1 MVSWRLQESFLTCYL
16 IIDDL
21 KNKFSTEKRV
31 VVSRI
36 KQNDTKID
44 QAESHKVLFSRE
56 LPHDLCN
63 DSDLYSFFY
72 IGNKESFLNPFLF
85 YFNKLKFYQYD
96 ANKSKIAEEVPFS
109 RTNRELMKRFYL
121 IEKAKDANIFGI
133 LIGTMS
139 VAKYKE
145 AIDHVSSLLKKANK
159 RYYMFLIGK
168 LNCPKLNNF
177 MEVDM
182 YVMISCNENCLINS
196 KELNKP
202 IVTVYELEI
211 AYNSARLWG
220 NEFICDYRQ
229 LLEGSEHHV
238 PIEVSNEESDVSL
251 ITGSLRSM
259 TSADR
264 RAEVMSSSLIN
275 RNEAL
280 SMLHYSGAGKLTIFK

>member
-1 MVSWRLQESFLTCYL
+1 MFTGHSS
-16 IIDDL
+16 IPDAL
-21 KNKFSTEKRV
+21 KAKFSGNQRVFVSKISFKSVEESEKHR
-31 VVSRI
+31 
-36 KQNDTKID
+36 N
-44 QAESHKVLFSRE
+44 LFSRQ
-56 LPHDLCN
+56 LPLDLSN
-63 DSDLYSFFY
+63 DSDSYAFLYVGDKDTF
-72 IGNKESFLNPFLF
+72 INPFLF
-85 YFNKLKFYQYD
+85 YFNKLKFYRYD
-96 ANKSKIAEEVPFS
+96 AKTGANQADDMAFSK
-109 RTNRELMKRFYL
+109 TNRELMKRFYL
-121 IEKAKDANIFGI
+121 IEKAKDAQIFGI

-139 VAKYKE
+139 VSKYKE

-220 NEFICDYRQ
+220 REFICDYRQ

-238 PIEVSNEESDVSL
+238 PLQVSQNESDVSL
-251 ITGSLRSM
+251 ITGSLRSLS
-259 TSADR
+259 SAEQ
-264 RAEVMSSSLIN
+264 RAEAMSNSLIN

-280 SMLHYSGAGKLTIFK
+280 SMLHYSGAGQLTLSFASKIFKNPN